1 MHLVPK
7 TGGGGGGGGL
17 GGGGLGGRG
26 GGFGLGLG
34 GGGGHG
40 GGAPVRKVLLLHC
53 GCTHSL
59 PFSTGKLLLQPKMSE
74 PLLMDHEMPCV
85 DEARLP
91 RSAAGLR
98 AGCQLSQGEAFLL
111 SAIAVQC
118 GAPTRVHTHP
128 HCLSILLLPHTW
140 KAH

>member
-1 MHLVPK
+1 MHVHVHCTCCHVSTVWRRDKHIHITTAVSHALLQQVYRLAGPRLVHLVPK

-40 GGAPVRKVLLLHC
+40 GGAPVKKVLLLHC

-85 DEARLP
+85 GEARLP
-91 RSAAGLR
+91 
-98 AGCQLSQGEAFLL
+98 
-111 SAIAVQC
+111 
-118 GAPTRVHTHP
+118 
-128 HCLSILLLPHTW
+128 
-140 KAH
+140 